1 MQQLK
6 RYDWDFL
13 LSGREGGMPRD
24 GEKIFLGS
32 RQKSLESV
40 GNENITEEHVF
51 QV

>member
-13 LSGREGGMPRD
+13 VSGREGGMPRD
-24 GEKIFLGS
+24 SEKIFLGS
-32 RQKSLESV
+32 RQKLV
-40 GNENITEEHVF
+40 GNENITDEHVF